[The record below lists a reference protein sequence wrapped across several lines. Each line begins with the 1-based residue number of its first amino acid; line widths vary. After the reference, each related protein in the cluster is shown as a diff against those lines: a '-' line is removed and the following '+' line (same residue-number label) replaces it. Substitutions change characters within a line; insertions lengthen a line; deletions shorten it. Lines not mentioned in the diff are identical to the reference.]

1 MNRFLIIFLLTLAG
15 NSLFADFV
23 QYSGVSY
30 ISQNTSVE
38 DIFPNS
44 LKIENQLRQTIFNY
58 LEDNVKG
65 NSSLKL
71 EVSDSFEKDPLSL
84 ILSLD
89 NENISAILLNDK
101 CLRTYSIGIQVITFS
116 PKSQQ
121 IISIKPF
128 AIRKIYLDPLI
139 KDTCSITNPKED
151 LLRFSEIF
159 FGLDINRSDYSDL
172 TNLIDEEL
180 VAKVKEMSLKNSS
193 FSNADSFL
201 KPIFNNI
208 LDSDYSVLQNQT
220 FFQLLL

>member
-1 MNRFLIIFLLTLAG
+1 MRNLLIFILVFP
-15 NSLFADFV
+15 FIIVADLV

-159 FGLDINRSDYSDL
+159 FG
-172 TNLIDEEL
+172 
-180 VAKVKEMSLKNSS
+180 
-193 FSNADSFL
+193 FL
-201 KPIFNNI
+201 GKSQKALEI
-208 LDSDYSVLQNQT
+208 L
-220 FFQLLL
+220 